1 MRAFRAFTLRSVRW
15 KYRPASPREAEEQ
28 PRYWDCDQ
36 VREEVR
42 AICDL
47 DDPTDRTILKNWCA
61 KHWDSVMKKAI
72 DSQDPLY
79 FHDCCFSFSK
89 RGFTDRHSHPNDS
102 TFSIL
107 RMYDMKQCRSPED
120 LQLWVAEKLETRAK
134 RGLPTF
140 FPCLN
145 SPHMSSSEMQ
155 DYRPMKKDQK
165 KCCLGKRE
173 PVNSSEVGGDNEGGR
188 IA

>member
-1 MRAFRAFTLRSVRW
+1 MIVGRTIIPWSGHCKHQPGCR
-15 KYRPASPREAEEQ
+15 REAEEQ
-28 PRYWDCDQ
+28 PQYDHCDQ

-47 DDPTDRTILKNWCA
+47 DDPTDRAILKNWCN
-61 KHWDSVMKKAI
+61 KHWDSLIKRAI

-79 FHDCCFSFSK
+79 FHECCFSFSK

-107 RMYDMKQCRSPED
+107 RMYDIKQCRSPED
-120 LQLWVAEKLETRAK
+120 LQLWIAEKLETRAK
-134 RGLPTF
+134 RALPTF

-145 SPHMSSSEMQ
+145 SPHMSSTEMQ
-155 DYRPMKKDQK
+155 DYRPTKKEQT

-173 PVNSSEVGGDNEGGR
+173 PVNSSEVDADDGGR
-188 IA
+188 RTA